1 MHMLSAFIIDFVW
14 AFIISSNGRVRY
26 LLFHI
31 YCFKFLFHLKSVQK
45 ICGSE
50 FSCCREVFFETGIT
64 MPRVPPGD
72 FTGEGANTSAACAD
86 PAMAAFWHGWCM
98 MTRGRP
104 VLYRGNTGL
113 SYEVRNAVNMNGGL
127 AMDQED
133 ATRVATRRLV
143 RRVVLAALSRQG

>member
-1 MHMLSAFIIDFVW
+1 M
-14 AFIISSNGRVRY
+14 
-26 LLFHI
+26 
-31 YCFKFLFHLKSVQK
+31 Q
-45 ICGSE
+45 
-50 FSCCREVFFETGIT
+50 
-64 MPRVPPGD
+64 PRNPRLPTGD

>member
-1 MHMLSAFIIDFVW
+1 MESATSI
-14 AFIISSNGRVRY
+14 
-26 LLFHI
+26 
-31 YCFKFLFHLKSVQK
+31 KSVLN

-64 MPRVPPGD
+64 VQPHSPRLPTGD
-72 FTGEGANTSAACAD
+72 LTGEGATTSAACAD
-86 PAMAAFWHGWCM
+86 PAMAAFWHEYCM

-113 SYEVRNAVNMNGGL
+113 SYEVRHAVNMNGGR
-127 AMDQED
+127 AMEREQ
-133 ATRVATRRLV
+133 ATRVAARRLV